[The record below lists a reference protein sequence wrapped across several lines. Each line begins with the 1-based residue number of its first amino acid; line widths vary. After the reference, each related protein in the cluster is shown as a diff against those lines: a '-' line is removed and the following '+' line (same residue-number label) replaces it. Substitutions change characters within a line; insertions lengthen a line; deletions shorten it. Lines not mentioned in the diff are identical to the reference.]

1 MARKRGGLAGIW
13 DKKKNII
20 TPVATGLVGAFGSP
34 IAAAALGAAMRG
46 LDRPGKAGI
55 GIDPFAAMKG
65 GVEGYAAGKLGKS
78 AKKGVASFFAPKAAA
93 PAISQFATPQ
103 VGQGFFPGGIGGSAM
118 ANPFAAPAAAA
129 DILPVTTPSLPNV
142 NMPGKIGAMLAP
154 NAGPSPVTTVP
165 RGLAAGGGAN
175 VAGNVSDGKKPGRI
189 SQLLSGVREN
199 WEPISGIAEAIG
211 GTMTGQQAN
220 ALKQQENDLLQMRMQ
235 MEQEKFRTDQE
246 SRRRLT
252 QLLMP
257 LLQAQMTNVLPPNPV
272 VSR

>member
-13 DKKKNII
+13 DRNKNII
-20 TPVATGLVGAFGSP
+20 TPVATGLAGAFGSP

-78 AKKGVASFFAPKAAA
+78 AKKGVASFFAPKM
-93 PAISQFATPQ
+93 PPTDQFAAGTNLMN
-103 VGQGFFPGGIGGSAM
+103 QGL
-118 ANPFAAPAAAA
+118 AAVP
-129 DILPVTTPSLPNV
+129 DVSPVTAPSLPNV

-165 RGLAAGGGAN
+165 RGLAAGGGA
-175 VAGNVSDGKKPGRI
+175 SDGGPKKGRI